1 MGTEKG
7 TAAFSVLAART
18 ALRKFSEV
26 AEPICLGP
34 GLSTC
39 ELRLSL
45 PSLFWKMQT
54 TLGIS
59 IESLPPEILLEIIKY
74 VSSVSSVYVKTSKN

>member
-26 AEPICLGP
+26 AEPICVA

>member
-7 TAAFSVLAART
+7 MAAFSVLAARI

-26 AEPICLGP
+26 AEPICLAW
-34 GLSTC
+34 LVNDSC
-39 ELRLSL
+39 LSL